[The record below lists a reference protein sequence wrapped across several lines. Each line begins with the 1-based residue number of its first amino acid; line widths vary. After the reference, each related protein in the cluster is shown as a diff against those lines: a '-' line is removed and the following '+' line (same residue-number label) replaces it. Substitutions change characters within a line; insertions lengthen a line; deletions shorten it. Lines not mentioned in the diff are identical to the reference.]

1 MLRFY
6 CYTRAL
12 WSGIIVT
19 VSKTPNF
26 TWITVINTPNKFQKL
41 HFKST
46 EFLQSA
52 SALNN
57 APADFGCEVAFA
69 GRSNAGKSSAINALT
84 GNSKLARTSR
94 TPGRTQLINFFTVAD
109 QIRLVDLPG
118 YGFAKVP
125 LKVKEEWNKQLE
137 RYLQYRRSLK
147 GLILLMDIRHT
158 LKDYDRQMIEWAA
171 VSEMPVHILLTK
183 CDKLKRGPAKTALLS
198 VKKELKAHERWIS
211 VQLFSSQNHEGMDE
225 LQRTLNW
232 WLTLPEDDVA
242 AIEDDLAD

>member
-1 MLRFY
+1 MP
-6 CYTRAL
+6 
-12 WSGIIVT
+12 
-19 VSKTPNF
+19 KTPNF
-26 TWITVINTPNKFQKL
+26 TWITVINTPNKTQKL
-41 HFKST
+41 NFTGT

-57 APADFGCEVAFA
+57 APSDFGYEVAFA

-94 TPGRTQLINFFTVAD
+94 TPGRTQLINFFAVAD

-147 GLILLMDIRHT
+147 GLILLMDIRHP

-183 CDKLKRGPAKTALLS
+183 CDKLKRGPAKTALLG
-198 VKKELKAHERWIS
+198 VKKELKVHERWIS
-211 VQLFSSQNHEGMDE
+211 VQLFSSHTHEGMDE

-232 WLTLPEDDVA
+232 WLTLPEGDVA
-242 AIEDDLAD
+242 PVEDNLGE

>member
-6 CYTRAL
+6 CYTHAI

-19 VSKTPNF
+19 LPKTPNS
-26 TWITVINTPNKFQKL
+26 TWITVINTPNKTQKL
-41 HFKST
+41 NFTGT

-57 APADFGCEVAFA
+57 APADFGYEVAFA

-84 GNSKLARTSR
+84 RNSKLARTSR

-147 GLILLMDIRHT
+147 GLILLMDIRHP

-171 VSEMPVHILLTK
+171 VSEMPIHILLTK
-183 CDKLKRGPAKTALLS
+183 CDKLKRGPAKTALLG

-211 VQLFSSQNHEGMDE
+211 VQLFSSHNHEGMDE

-232 WLTLPEDDVA
+232 WLTRPEGDVA
-242 AIEDDLAD
+242 PVEDNLGE

>member
-1 MLRFY
+1 MP
-6 CYTRAL
+6 
-12 WSGIIVT
+12 
-19 VSKTPNF
+19 KTPNF
-26 TWITVINTPNKFQKL
+26 RWITVINTPNKSQKL
-41 HFKST
+41 NFKRA

-52 SALNN
+52 SALTN

-84 GNSKLARTSR
+84 DNSKLARTSR
-94 TPGRTQLINFFTVAD
+94 TPGRTQLINFFAVTN

-147 GLILLMDIRHT
+147 GLILLMDIRHP
-158 LKDYDRQMIEWAA
+158 LKDDDRQMIEWAA
-171 VSEMPVHILLTK
+171 VSEMPIHILLTK
-183 CDKLKRGPAKTALLS
+183 CDKLKRGPAKTALLL
-198 VKKELKAHERWIS
+198 VKKELKAQRGWIS
-211 VQLFSSQNHEGMDE
+211 VQLFSSHNHEGMDE

-232 WLTLPEDDVA
+232 WLTLPEYDVA
-242 AIEDDLAD
+242 PIEEGLAE

>member
-1 MLRFY
+1 MP
-6 CYTRAL
+6 
-12 WSGIIVT
+12 
-19 VSKTPNF
+19 KTPNF
-26 TWITVINTPNKFQKL
+26 TWITVINTPNKSQKL
-41 HFKST
+41 NFKST

-94 TPGRTQLINFFTVAD
+94 TPGRTQLINFFTVAN

-147 GLILLMDIRHT
+147 GLILLMDIRHP

-183 CDKLKRGPAKTALLS
+183 CDKLKRGPAKTALLG

-211 VQLFSSQNHEGMDE
+211 VQLFSSHNHEGMDE
-225 LQRTLNW
+225 LRRTLNW